1 MSCSVTLC
9 QNQINMKKLIVI
21 SSLVLAAFLSSCGGG
36 EEKNANKPMSPSEM
50 GKAKP
55 KDPPSYDPNRGEGK
69 FTDESLA
76 LSDKIDAAEA
86 AKGESLAKVKCF
98 SCHKVTDEKLVGPGW
113 KGVTTRRKPAWI
125 MNFITNPDAMLDKD
139 PAAQSMLEI
148 CLVRMPNQNLTDDE
162 ARQILEFM
170 RHNDAGK

>member
-1 MSCSVTLC
+1 
-9 QNQINMKKLIVI
+9 MKKLIAI
-21 SSLVLAAFLSSCGGG
+21 SSFLLVVALTGACGGG
-36 EEKNANKPMSPSEM
+36 EEKKANQPMSPSEM

-55 KDPPSYDPNRGEGK
+55 QDPPSYDPNRGEGK
-69 FTDESLA
+69 FTEESLA
-76 LSDKIDAAEA
+76 LTDKIDAAQA
-86 AKGESLAKVKCF
+86 TSGESLAKVKCF
-98 SCHKVTDEKLVGPGW
+98 SCHKVTEEKLVGPGW

-170 RHNDAGK
+170 RQNDAGK